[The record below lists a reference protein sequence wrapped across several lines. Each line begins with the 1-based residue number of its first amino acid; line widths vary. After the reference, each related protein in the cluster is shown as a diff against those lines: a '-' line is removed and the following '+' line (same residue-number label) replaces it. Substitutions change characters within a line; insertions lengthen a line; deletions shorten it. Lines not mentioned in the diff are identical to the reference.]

1 MQLLLVTHIL
11 AGGIAVLG
19 AALAI
24 ISDKGK
30 RLHVLSGRTFFWG
43 MAIIFL
49 TAIPMSIINSNVFL
63 FLVAIFSFYL
73 AYAGMRFA
81 RNRQGVA
88 SLLDWIAIGLVVSS
102 GLIMWFLAIF
112 HFMNNNSQYITLTI
126 FGFIAISLG
135 YGDFRG
141 YKNKSSIGKQR
152 IARHLTNMLAGTIAV
167 ITAVLVTNVDV
178 EPAYIFW
185 ILPTIVITPLIIRW
199 RIKIVSG
206 KNLPNL
212 GANRLL

>member
-24 ISDKGK
+24 LSDKGK

-88 SLLDWIAIGLVVSS
+88 SLLDWIAIGLVVSA

-112 HFMNNNSQYITLTI
+112 HFMNNNSQ
-126 FGFIAISLG
+126 
-135 YGDFRG
+135 
-141 YKNKSSIGKQR
+141 
-152 IARHLTNMLAGTIAV
+152 
-167 ITAVLVTNVDV
+167 
-178 EPAYIFW
+178 
-185 ILPTIVITPLIIRW
+185 
-199 RIKIVSG
+199 
-206 KNLPNL
+206 
-212 GANRLL
+212 